1 MIIKSMAK
9 NKTNFK
15 IYDCI
20 TFYQANMLFQLRFE
34 VLKDV
39 VDYFVICEA
48 NKTHTGLKK
57 KFNFNPKIPDKYKE
71 KIIYIKVKDLPNIN
85 IKGKK
90 DYKLLRLQMEN
101 LFKGIKF
108 AKPDDLIVFS
118 DEDEIPNPQLINTF
132 NFQKYKFGIF
142 LQNMYYYK
150 LNIINVNEGNGNWA
164 GPRICQR
171 KNLKS
176 FFKLRLLKTKNLYY
190 PFWRIDKERNI
201 QLIKN
206 GGWHFTY
213 LMTLKE
219 ISNKIK
225 NMAHTEFNKN
235 EFKDILNIKKKIKNL
250 QDPFNRNFILKKT
263 KIDNTYPNYIVKN
276 KKFFKDWILK

>member
-213 LMTLKE
+213 LITPKE

-235 EFKDILNIKKKIKNL
+235 EFKDILNIKKKLKIFK
-250 QDPFNRNFILKKT
+250 ILL
-263 KIDNTYPNYIVKN
+263 IG
-276 KKFFKDWILK
+276 ILY

>member
-1 MIIKSMAK
+1 MAK

-213 LMTLKE
+213 LMTPKE

-235 EFKDILNIKKKIKNL
+235 EFKDI
-250 QDPFNRNFILKKT
+250 
-263 KIDNTYPNYIVKN
+263 
-276 KKFFKDWILK
+276 

>member
-1 MIIKSMAK
+1 MAK

-34 VLKDV
+34 ILKDV

-57 KFNFNPKIPDKYKE
+57 NFNFNPKIPDKYKE
-71 KIIYIKVKDLPNIN
+71 KIIYIKVKDLPDIN

-150 LNIINVNEGNGNWA
+150 LNIININEGNGNWA
-164 GPRICQR
+164 GSRICQR

-176 FFKLRLLKTKNLYY
+176 FFKLRLLKTKNLNY
-190 PFWRIDKERNI
+190 PFWRIDKEKNI

-206 GGWHFTY
+206 GGWHFSY
-213 LMTLKE
+213 LMTPEE

-225 NMAHTEFNKN
+225 DMAHTEFNKN
-235 EFKDILNIKKKIKNL
+235 EFKDILNIKKKIKDL
-250 QDPFNRNFILKKT
+250 KDPFNRNFILKKT

-276 KKFFKDWILK
+276 KKLFKDWILK